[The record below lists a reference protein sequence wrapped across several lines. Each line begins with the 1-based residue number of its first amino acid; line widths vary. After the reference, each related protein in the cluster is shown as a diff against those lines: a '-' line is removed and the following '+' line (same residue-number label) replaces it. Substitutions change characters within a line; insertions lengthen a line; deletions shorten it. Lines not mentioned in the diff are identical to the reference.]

1 MIQKRMME
9 VGLWRMWRL
18 VMCPAA
24 FSVVSRDFGL
34 WGVERFVERSR
45 LEAWNDGRFE
55 ENFLLYN
62 SDDGIY

>member
-1 MIQKRMME
+1 
-9 VGLWRMWRL
+9 
-18 VMCPAA
+18 MCPAA

-34 WGVERFVERSR
+34 WDVERFVERSR